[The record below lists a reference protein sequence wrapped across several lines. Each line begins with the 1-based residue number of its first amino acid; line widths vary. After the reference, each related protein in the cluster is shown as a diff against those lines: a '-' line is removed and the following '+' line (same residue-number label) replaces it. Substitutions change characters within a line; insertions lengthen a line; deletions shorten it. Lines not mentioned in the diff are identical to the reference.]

1 MQFTVIPKDMLIKA
15 VFNSYDLLKVKIC
28 LKLAVI
34 QFIIVFFKVES
45 ILLNYLI
52 LYKIIICTF
61 LFLSLFV
68 MDFTYVQCMHTFMN
82 FACSEVHVHVHELP
96 HV

>member
-1 MQFTVIPKDMLIKA
+1 MQFTVIPRDMLIKA

-34 QFIIVFFKVES
+34 QFIIVFLKFES
-45 ILLNYLI
+45 ILINYLI
-52 LYKIIICTF
+52 LYIIIICTF

-68 MDFTYVQCMHTFMN
+68 MDFT
-82 FACSEVHVHVHELP
+82 
-96 HV
+96 